1 MDQKDKE
8 ALHVLMVRL
17 ADGDRAAFDP
27 IFTALWPLVLRFSER
42 FLADPRDAE
51 DAAQTA
57 LVKLFAHVSEF
68 DRERDALAWALGIVA
83 YECKTLRK
91 KKERRRETLSA
102 AIPEA
107 DDRAGPESLASQ
119 RETEAIVRDILSTL
133 SEKDRELV
141 LMHIEDR
148 RPPGDDATFRKRLS
162 RALRRLRLS
171 FTGGHHDV

>member
-1 MDQKDKE
+1 MDQQGKE
-8 ALHVLMVRL
+8 ALKVLMIRL
-17 ADGDRAAFDP
+17 ADGDRTAFDP

-57 LVKLFAHVSEF
+57 LIKLFSHISDF
-68 DRERDALAWALGIVA
+68 DPERDALAWALGIAA

-91 KKERRRETLSA
+91 KKQRRRETA
-102 AIPEA
+102 GEVPIEA
-107 DDRAGPESLASQ
+107 DERAGPESLASQ
-119 RETEAIVRDILSTL
+119 RETEAIVREILSTL

-141 LMHIEDR
+141 LMHMEDR

-162 RALRRLRLS
+162 RALRRFKLN
-171 FTGGHHDV
+171 FTGGPNDA